1 MILTFYQRWGPFLL
15 HFLGHFC
22 SRLNWEFYVL
32 SKITIMLK
40 LKAMC
45 KIQNAPSLSGLVQ
58 DNANWYC
65 TFPMRAYCANLFFIF
80 LRLIHTE
87 RGTARG
93 SARGAARGTPP
104 ESIMYNF
111 NVAVHTKAA
120 RLQINQSGTAEV
132 SGGRF
137 GKSLW
142 KRFFQRAKRHLLLL
156 TNQVPEIW
164 WRIWLR
170 PQETSELVIDFVRDF
185 VYGKLCAKS
194 IFSRQGHLDFL
205 EVGQFTS
212 GAQPKPLFIVK

>member
-1 MILTFYQRWGPFLL
+1 MRCVCDYQKKYFPLACISLLGPFLARKPL
-15 HFLGHFC
+15 VVPPTTGC
-22 SRLNWEFYVL
+22 KRASRAV
-32 SKITIMLK
+32 
-40 LKAMC
+40 
-45 KIQNAPSLSGLVQ
+45 
-58 DNANWYC
+58 
-65 TFPMRAYCANLFFIF
+65 
-80 LRLIHTE
+80 HTE
-87 RGTARG
+87 RGM
-93 SARGAARGTPP
+93 ARGTPRQ
-104 ESIMYNF
+104 SIMYNF

-120 RLQINQSGTAEV
+120 RQWINRSGTAEV

-142 KRFFQRAKRHLLLL
+142 KRFFQRAKRHLQLL